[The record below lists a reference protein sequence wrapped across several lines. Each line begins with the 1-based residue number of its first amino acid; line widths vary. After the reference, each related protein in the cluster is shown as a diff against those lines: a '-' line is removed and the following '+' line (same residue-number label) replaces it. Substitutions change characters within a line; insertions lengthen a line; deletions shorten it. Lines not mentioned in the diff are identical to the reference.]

1 MREETG
7 VTAEITA
14 LVERR
19 EVADPPVET
28 PGGVGPA
35 DGFTP
40 LHLHVTFPGKVSTA
54 GIDKTF
60 LDGVSTAGVDVTF
73 PDEVSTA
80 GVDVTFLGEVS
91 TAGCRRT
98 APLGSE
104 ML

>member
-1 MREETG
+1 MRKETG
-7 VTAEITA
+7 VTAKISA

-28 PGGVGPA
+28 PGGMGPA
-35 DGFTP
+35 GGFTP

-54 GIDKTF
+54 GIDT
-60 LDGVSTAGVDVTF
+60 TF
-73 PDEVSTA
+73 P
-80 GVDVTFLGEVS
+80 GGVS
-91 TAGCRRT
+91 TAGCRCT